1 MRIQIW
7 ILGFKG
13 LREVSCFVEV
23 IINWQKHHFI
33 VKQAT
38 RVGLL
43 VHNQSSPILTAF
55 SFMMFLT
62 TINDRLSATTLIR
75 EWRLFQL
82 WVKSEVREVCTIYNK
97 ICLYVPQTVIMNL
110 VSRVS
115 LH

>member
-1 MRIQIW
+1 MRIQIL

-23 IINWQKHHFI
+23 IINWQKHDFI

-38 RVGLL
+38 RVALL

-82 WVKSEVREVCTIYNK
+82 RVKSEECEVCTIYNK
-97 ICLYVPQTVIMNL
+97 ICQYVPQTVK
-110 VSRVS
+110 
-115 LH
+115 

>member
-1 MRIQIW
+1 MRIQIL

-23 IINWQKHHFI
+23 IINWQKHDFI

-38 RVGLL
+38 RVALL
-43 VHNQSSPILTAF
+43 VHNQSS
-55 SFMMFLT
+55 T

-82 WVKSEVREVCTIYNK
+82 RVKSEECEVCTIDNK
-97 ICLYVPQTVIMNL
+97 ICQYVPQTVK
-110 VSRVS
+110 
-115 LH
+115 

>member
-1 MRIQIW
+1 MRIQIL

-23 IINWQKHHFI
+23 INWQKHHFI

-38 RVGLL
+38 RVALL

-82 WVKSEVREVCTIYNK
+82 RVKSEECEVCTIYNK
-97 ICLYVPQTVIMNL
+97 ICQYVPQTVK
-110 VSRVS
+110 
-115 LH
+115 